1 MRGRTHPGP
10 LLILLLA
17 GCDRPEPAGGP
28 WLDAEA
34 TAARQSGSLEDR
46 RLTESS
52 GVAASRSHPGV
63 LWTHN
68 DAGNPAILFAT
79 DTAGRA
85 LGRWPVAGAESRD
98 WEDIALGPCPAG
110 TCLTIGDVGDNAER
124 RAHVVLYR
132 IPEPDPSQGGVT
144 LTAEHLVVRYPDRP
158 RDVEALWVDPSGDT
172 WLVSKGR
179 SDGVFLYRVPATAW
193 DTDTVMAGLADTL
206 PIAADILAGRA
217 VTGAALA
224 PDAGRVAIRTYR
236 ELHLF
241 TRAPDGTLTPAPGPN
256 RCDVIGLGTQGEA
269 VDWLDTET
277 LVLTSERRG
286 GAGGEVHLLRCG

>member
-1 MRGRTHPGP
+1 MRMTFGH
-10 LLILLLA
+10 LLVLLA
-17 GCDRPEPAGGP
+17 AGCSRPEPAGGP

-34 TAARQSGSLEDR
+34 VGVRQSGSLQDR

-68 DAGNPAILFAT
+68 DAGNPALLFAT

-85 LGRWPVAGAESRD
+85 LGRWPVEGAGSTD
-98 WEDIALGPCPAG
+98 WEDIALGPCPPG

-132 IPEPDPSQGGVT
+132 IPEPDPSGADGSV
-144 LTAEHLVVRYPDRP
+144 TAEALVVRYPDRP
-158 RDVEALWVDPSGDT
+158 RDVEALWVDMAGDT

-193 DTDTVMAGLADTL
+193 GADSVMAVLAGAL
-206 PIAADILAGRA
+206 PIAADIVAGRA

-224 PDAGRVAIRTYR
+224 PEGGRVVIRTYR
-236 ELHLF
+236 ELYLF
-241 TRAPDGTLTPAPGPN
+241 ARALDGSLSPAPGSN
-256 RCDVIGLGTQGEA
+256 RCDITGLGTQGEA
-269 VDWLDTET
+269 VDWVDSGT

-286 GAGGEVHLLRCG
+286 GTGGEVHLLRCG